1 MNRPAEFI
9 IMRINMKRIIILLA
23 LLYTLA
29 GTAAARE
36 KESRFNNPKGYFT
49 MVGLKVPTII
59 YPIAGADVVAGWRFC
74 PQFALGV
81 GTGVWT
87 AFVQNVEVPLYLH
100 LRSDISDT
108 RVSPYVALNAGYNF
122 EARPAVEDLLE
133 FGGVFASADIGVSYN
148 VGKYRMTTGI
158 EARFQRG
165 RENVIS
171 SLGLDPGD
179 NSRRFVPFLSLN
191 VAIMF

>member
-1 MNRPAEFI
+1 
-9 IMRINMKRIIILLA
+9 
-23 LLYTLA
+23 
-29 GTAAARE
+29 
-36 KESRFNNPKGYFT
+36 
-49 MVGLKVPTII
+49 MVGLKIPTI

-74 PQFALGV
+74 PQFAIGV

-87 AFVQNVEVPLYLH
+87 MFVQNVEVPLYLH

-133 FGGVFASADIGVSYN
+133 FGGMFTSA
-148 VGKYRMTTGI
+148 
-158 EARFQRG
+158 
-165 RENVIS
+165 
-171 SLGLDPGD
+171 LGLKPVGEALE
-179 NSRRFVPFLSLN
+179 FTPIVSLN

>member
-1 MNRPAEFI
+1 
-9 IMRINMKRIIILLA
+9 MKRILIVLA
-23 LLYTLA
+23 LFCLLA

-36 KESRFNNPKGYFT
+36 KESCFNNPKGYFT
-49 MVGLKVPTII
+49 MVGLKIPTI
-59 YPIAGADVVAGWRFC
+59 YQIAGADVVAGWRFC
-74 PQFALGV
+74 PQFAIGV

-87 AFVQNVEVPLYLH
+87 MFVQNVEVPLYLH

-122 EARPAVEDLLE
+122 EARPAVENLLD
-133 FGGVFASADIGVSYN
+133 FRGAFASADIGVSYN

-158 EARFQRG
+158 EARFQQG
-165 RENVIS
+165 RENITS
-171 SLGLDPGD
+171 ELGLKPAGD
-179 NSRRFVPFLSLN
+179 ALKFAPVVSLN

>member
-1 MNRPAEFI
+1 
-9 IMRINMKRIIILLA
+9 MKRIIILLA
-23 LLYTLA
+23 LFCTLA

-36 KESRFNNPKGYFT
+36 RESRFNNPKGYFT

>member
-1 MNRPAEFI
+1 MGGRCIFICQRTGMNRPAEFI

-49 MVGLKVPTII
+49 MVGLKIPTI
-59 YPIAGADVVAGWRFC
+59 YQIAGADVVAGWRFC
-74 PQFALGV
+74 PQFAIGV

-87 AFVQNVEVPLYLH
+87 MFVQNVEVPLYLH

-122 EARPAVEDLLE
+122 EARPAVENLLE
-133 FGGVFASADIGVSYN
+133 FGGMFTSA
-148 VGKYRMTTGI
+148 
-158 EARFQRG
+158 
-165 RENVIS
+165 
-171 SLGLDPGD
+171 LGLKPVGEALE
-179 NSRRFVPFLSLN
+179 FTPIVSLN